1 MEVNHNTD
9 EAIAQLRALDQKFRH
24 SCRQIMLLNHR
35 IKDKQVRYDRAYKLN
50 QRSWRYSLRLQLA
63 TLEGMRNMFY
73 EYAYRRADELEA
85 LQDSL
90 VAAGVMS
97 DTEEDLDW
105 DEEA

>member
-1 MEVNHNTD
+1 MEAKQNH
-9 EAIAQLRALDQKFRH
+9 EEVIGKMRVLDRKFRR

-35 IKDKQVRYDRAYKLN
+35 IKDKQMRYNRAYKGN

-63 TLEGMRNMFY
+63 TLEGMKNMYY

-85 LQDSL
+85 LQEEL
-90 VAAGVMS
+90 VTAGLMS

-105 DEEA
+105 NDED

>member
-1 MEVNHNTD
+1 MIGPAIPAVNN
-9 EAIAQLRALDQKFRH
+9 
-24 SCRQIMLLNHR
+24 C
-35 IKDKQVRYDRAYKLN
+35 IKDKQVRYDCAHKLN
-50 QRSWRYSLRLQLA
+50 QRSWCYSLHLQLA

-73 EYAYRRADELEA
+73 ENAYRCADELEA

-90 VAAGVMS
+90 VVAGVMS